1 MTSID
6 EFVLDVA
13 TGPNNVSLADL
24 LRVASE
30 YVAMLAEADLPPIN
44 DPAVLL
50 LGAFISFQTHSDI
63 NTVGGYK
70 RLLDACEERQRCR
83 LENLENL
90 Q

>member
-1 MTSID
+1 MNID

-13 TGPNNVSLADL
+13 TGPNNVPLAGL

-30 YVAMLAEADLPPIN
+30 YVDMLAEAGLPPIS

-63 NTVGGYK
+63 NTVGGYR
-70 RLLDACEERQRCR
+70 RLLNACEERQRCR
-83 LENLENL
+83 LEDLENS